1 MSNNYDWSTIDP
13 RIRTAIMSGLALGM
27 LLACLDSTI
36 VSTSIAA
43 ILEDLQGM
51 GLYSWVFTAYMLC
64 ETIMIP
70 IAGKL
75 SDDYGRRPVFLA
87 GLVLFIGGSFVAS
100 LSVDMTMFIVCRA
113 VQGLGGG
120 VLMPVAMATVADLYA
135 PAKRGRIQGMLGAL
149 FAVATCLGPFLGGY
163 ITDNFTWHWVFYINI
178 PFGLLSL
185 VLVLRKFPKQ
195 AEAPEHHID
204 YLGMA
209 LLAAALVD
217 LLLFFTWAG
226 SDIAW
231 VSVESGAMLV
241 VLAVLLIAFAWQ
253 EKRAQDPVLAPR
265 LFRQRTFI
273 CCSVILLVFGLGM
286 MGVMAYL
293 PIFMQMVVGM
303 TASNTGEILIPLVIG
318 MMITSVLSGMLVART
333 GYRIWMMV
341 GAVIS
346 AIGMYLLSTLGTESG
361 ETLAVAYLFVTGVG
375 MGCVMSVVMV
385 AAQNSAKRDEVGMV
399 TSGVSLFRSIG
410 GTVAVGV
417 FTTLINGRMATE
429 LASALPASVYDA
441 YPHSIA
447 ILDYIYS
454 DLFPYAH
461 QIIVAYGHS
470 INFAFFVA
478 AIIVLLVFVVA
489 LFLKDNKPHD
499 LIDDT
504 VKRLQEHADAPA
516 APVGETDQPAAEEPA
531 DGAAKEDSCSKR

>member
-1 MSNNYDWSTIDP
+1 MSDKYDWSTIDP
-13 RIRTAIMSGLALGM
+13 RVRTAIMSGLALGM

-36 VSTSIAA
+36 VSTSISA

-75 SDDYGRRPVFLA
+75 SDEYGRRPVFLA
-87 GLVLFIGGSFVAS
+87 GLILFIGGSFAAS

-185 VLVLRKFPKQ
+185 VLILRDFPKQ
-195 AEAPEHHID
+195 VESPEHHID

-209 LLAAALVD
+209 VLAAALVD

-231 VSVESGAMLV
+231 ISAESGAMLA
-241 VLAVLLIAFAWQ
+241 VLAILLIAFAWQ
-253 EKRAQDPVLAPR
+253 EKRALDPVLAPQ
-265 LFRQRTFI
+265 LFRQRTFL
-273 CCSVILLVFGLGM
+273 CCSVILLIFGLGM

-318 MMITSVLSGMLVART
+318 MMITSLLSGMLVART
-333 GYRIWMMV
+333 GYRIWMMI
-341 GAVIS
+341 GAIIS

-361 ETLAVAYLFVTGVG
+361 VTLAVLYLFVTGMG

-429 LASALPASVYDA
+429 LVAALPSSVYDM

-461 QIIVAYGHS
+461 QIIVAYGNS
-470 INFAFFVA
+470 INFAFFIA
-478 AIIVLLVFVVA
+478 ALIVLLVFVVA

-504 VKRLQEHADAPA
+504 VKRLQEQTLQPSSVAADQTA
-516 APVGETDQPAAEEPA
+516 ADVPA
-531 DGAAKEDSCSKR
+531 DGAANTEEDSCGKH